1 MSQNSNQQSS
11 GWDEKNG
18 IKDDDFISN
27 DDDTKHFEFKSGGE
41 YKNSANS
48 LFQSNSKF
56 ITDSESDVVFGD
68 ACLDDYNVERVKDL
82 RNGFLSLAN
91 NYSGPNNCL
100 SKGWSLPNTLL
111 GHDLQ
116 ASRQQEVVPEH
127 EISPPP
133 PPSVLKITSLPPLPI
148 WDPNQILADC
158 LILQTDLGDVQTA
171 ISVLLVLG
179 DRRIELPIDE
189 LVHESWLLAYVD
201 MLQRLQLWNEA
212 TEIMKLSW
220 IQSIRELNDRSTI
233 VHTNCGGCNKA
244 FLGNSGW
251 YCNKCNSTESAKC
264 SVCQLVVRG
273 LYAWCQGCGHGGHL
287 EHMKQWFLNHSK
299 CASCG
304 HLCEYE

>member
-1 MSQNSNQQSS
+1 MSQNSNQQNS

-18 IKDDDFISN
+18 IKDDEFQTN
-27 DDDTKHFEFKSGGE
+27 DDETKQHFEFKSGE

-48 LFQSNSKF
+48 LFPSSNSKY

-68 ACLDDYNVERVKDL
+68 ASLDDYNVERVKDL

-91 NYSGPNNCL
+91 NYNGTNNCL

-127 EISPPP
+127 EVSPPP
-133 PPSVLKITSLPPLPI
+133 APSFLKITALPPLPI

-179 DRRIELPIDE
+179 DRRNELPIDE
-189 LVHESWLLAYVD
+189 LVHVSIYV
-201 MLQRLQLWNEA
+201 
-212 TEIMKLSW
+212 
-220 IQSIRELNDRSTI
+220 I
-233 VHTNCGGCNKA
+233 VSRI
-244 FLGNSGW
+244 F
-251 YCNKCNSTESAKC
+251 
-264 SVCQLVVRG
+264 
-273 LYAWCQGCGHGGHL
+273 
-287 EHMKQWFLNHSK
+287 
-299 CASCG
+299 
-304 HLCEYE
+304 